1 MILMNLDN
9 TRLRDIQILKRGY
22 RCKMEEADNMHDMF
36 HYMEKIDELT
46 LEEKE
51 ILSRCD
57 VEI

>member
-1 MILMNLDN
+1 MLMNLDN
-9 TRLRDIQILKRGY
+9 SCLRDIQILKRGD